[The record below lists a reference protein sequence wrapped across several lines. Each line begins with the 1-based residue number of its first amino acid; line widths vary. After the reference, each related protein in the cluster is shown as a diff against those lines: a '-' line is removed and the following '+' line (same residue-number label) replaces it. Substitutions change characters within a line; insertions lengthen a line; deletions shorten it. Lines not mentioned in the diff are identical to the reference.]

1 MGEIADG
8 SYVITDVKPTIIS
21 GLGAIPK
28 PDSSEV
34 RLIRDCSRPPWRAFN
49 DYISR
54 SSFKFQTLENAIKM
68 LQANYFMA
76 KIDLPHAYL
85 SVTIHKSN
93 YQATGLQWYFAGH
106 NHPVIFWT
114 LGYLFVPS
122 LVLLPLRTYF
132 MPTM

>member
-34 RLIRDCSRPPWRAFN
+34 RFIRDCSRPPWRAFN
-49 DYISR
+49 DYISC

-76 KIDLPHAYL
+76 KIDLPHTYL
-85 SVTIHKSN
+85 SVPIHKSN
-93 YQATGLQWYFAGH
+93 YQATGLQWYFA
-106 NHPVIFWT
+106 VIFWT

-122 LVLLPLRTYF
+122 LVLLLLRTYF
-132 MPTM
+132 MPAM

>member
-1 MGEIADG
+1 MGEIADR

-34 RLIRDCSRPPWRAFN
+34 RFIRDCSRPPWRAFN
-49 DYISR
+49 DYISC

-68 LQANYFMA
+68 EQANYFMA

-85 SVTIHKSN
+85 LTKAITKQLGYSVILQAITIQLFFGHSVTFSC
-93 YQATGLQWYFAGH
+93 Q
-106 NHPVIFWT
+106 V
-114 LGYLFVPS
+114 
-122 LVLLPLRTYF
+122 
-132 MPTM
+132 